1 MYVMPVG
8 VDNFRELVENGYYF
22 VDKTNF
28 IKELLDNKNKVT
40 LITRP
45 RRFGK
50 TLTMR
55 MLQEFFDVNS
65 DSGDLFAGL
74 RISQAGETYMQHQGK
89 YPVIF
94 LQMKTAAAGDFEKT
108 FAILKAII
116 AKLYRKYAFL
126 EESQALTADEKEY
139 YVRVRHGREY
149 CIYDD
154 LILSLGALADML
166 YKHYGTKPIILID
179 KYDAPIQHAWE
190 NGFYDELI
198 QFMRQFYTIVPRVK
212 M

>member
-1 MYVMPVG
+1 M
-8 VDNFRELVENGYYF
+8 
-22 VDKTNF
+22 
-28 IKELLDNKNKVT
+28 
-40 LITRP
+40 
-45 RRFGK
+45 
-50 TLTMR
+50 
-55 MLQEFFDVNS
+55 NS

-74 RISQAGETYMQHQGK
+74 RISQAGETYMQHQGR

-149 CIYDD
+149 CTYDD

-179 KYDAPIQHAWE
+179 EYDAPIQHAWE

-198 QFMRQFYTIVPRVK
+198 QFMRQFYYNAADNRVSEMYK
-212 M
+212 YPIGCIGKDPGFADTKSGNYAAVYSRDCPKSHWIWWCQ